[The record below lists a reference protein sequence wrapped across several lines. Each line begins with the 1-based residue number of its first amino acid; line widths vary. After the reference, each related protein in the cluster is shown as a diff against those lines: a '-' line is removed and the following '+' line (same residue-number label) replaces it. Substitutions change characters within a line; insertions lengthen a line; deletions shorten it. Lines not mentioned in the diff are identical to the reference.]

1 MKKLLISIVI
11 LNYNKPKE
19 TLRSIKSL
27 LSQSYKNFEII
38 VVDDASTDNSVQQ
51 ITKTYL
57 SIKLISLNKS
67 LGRSAHN
74 IGLRKAKGD
83 ILVIMDSD
91 MYASKNFL
99 FKIAEKFNKYPN
111 LDSLAFN
118 LKDPSGKTVGWQ
130 PVHDPK
136 DRIGNG
142 FRCSSGFPTM
152 RREMFK
158 KVGGF
163 NPKIFLYVDEW
174 EYFIRILKAGFKS
187 YYFPDIIAYHTS
199 PETPYKPIMR
209 GYHVVKNH
217 LQIYAL
223 YLPVAV
229 WFKFLN
235 HHTNEFTKVISTGTA
250 DRWGTIKGLFTGI
263 WFFLK
268 ALPDRDVLRGENLD
282 DFMKFYFPQKGE
294 VIVTKWGWKKK

>member
-1 MKKLLISIVI
+1 MKKLLISVVI

-19 TLRSIKSL
+19 TLKSIGSL
-27 LSQSYKNFEII
+27 LAQTYKNFEII
-38 VVDDASTDNSVQQ
+38 IVDDASTDD
-51 ITKTYL
+51 
-57 SIKLISLNKS
+57 SILRVKEKFPQVKLIALKKS

-74 IGLRKAKGD
+74 IGLRNAKGD

-99 FKIAEKFNKYPN
+99 RKIAEKFNKYSK

-130 PVHDPK
+130 PVYDPK
-136 DRIGNG
+136 DKMGNG
-142 FRCSSGFPTM
+142 LRCASGFPTM
-152 RREMFK
+152 RRKIFNE
-158 KVGGF
+158 VGGF

-217 LQIYAL
+217 MQVYAL
-223 YLPVAV
+223 YLPICV

-235 HHTNEFTKVISTGTA
+235 YHTKEFTKVIATGSA
-250 DRWGTIKGLFTGI
+250 NRWGTVKGLITGL
-263 WFFLK
+263 WFFIK
-268 ALPDRDVLRGENLD
+268 ALPDRDVLKGENLR
-282 DFMKFYFPQKGE
+282 DFMRFYFPRKGD
-294 VIVTKWGWKKK
+294 VIVTKWGWKK

>member
-1 MKKLLISIVI
+1 
-11 LNYNKPKE
+11 
-19 TLRSIKSL
+19 
-27 LSQSYKNFEII
+27 
-38 VVDDASTDNSVQQ
+38 
-51 ITKTYL
+51 
-57 SIKLISLNKS
+57 
-67 LGRSAHN
+67 
-74 IGLRKAKGD
+74 
-83 ILVIMDSD
+83 

-99 FKIAEKFNKYPN
+99 LKIAEKFNKYPS

-118 LKDPSGKTVGWQ
+118 LKDPSRKTVGWQ
-130 PVHDPK
+130 PVYDPK
-136 DRIGNG
+136 DMLGEG

-152 RREMFK
+152 RKSMFK
-158 KVGGF
+158 KVGGY

-174 EYFIRILKAGFKS
+174 EYFIRILKAGYKS
-187 YYFPDIIAYHTS
+187 YYFSDIIAYHTS

-223 YLPVAV
+223 YLPVTV
-229 WFKFLN
+229 WFRFLN
-235 HHTNEFTKVISTGTA
+235 HHTKEFSRVISKGTA
-250 DRWGTIKGLFTGI
+250 NRWGTIKGLFTGI

-294 VIVTKWGWKKK
+294 VIVTKWGWKKE